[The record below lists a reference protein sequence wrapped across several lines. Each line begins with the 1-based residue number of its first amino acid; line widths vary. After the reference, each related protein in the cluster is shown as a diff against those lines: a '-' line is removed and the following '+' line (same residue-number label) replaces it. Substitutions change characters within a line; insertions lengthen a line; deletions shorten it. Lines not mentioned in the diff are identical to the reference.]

1 MEESGVTKMIS
12 AKLGQMPSP
21 EDTSYTESAQS
32 ELLFEEEEVELEE
45 GRELPPGVDD
55 PSKVSEEDL
64 RPVRARKY
72 KKL

>member
-1 MEESGVTKMIS
+1 MIS
-12 AKLGQMPSP
+12 VKLGQMPPP
-21 EDTSYTESAQS
+21 EDSAYTEHAQGG
-32 ELLFEEEEVELEE
+32 LFEEEEVEPEE

-72 KKL
+72 KK